1 MTMPMNFNPQYI
13 TDKDGNKISVILPIE
28 EFNSIIDDTEDIDK
42 IWEDEAV
49 ARLEAY
55 DNGKL
60 ETVTESE
67 FFNYEY

>member
-1 MTMPMNFNPQYI
+1 MTMPINFNPQYI

-28 EFNSIIDDTEDIDK
+28 EFNSMFEDTEDIDK

-55 DNGKL
+55 NSGTI
-60 ETVTESE
+60 ETVTEAE

>member
-28 EFNSIIDDTEDIDK
+28 EFNSIMDDTEDIDK

>member
-28 EFNSIIDDTEDIDK
+28 EFNSIMDDTKDIDK